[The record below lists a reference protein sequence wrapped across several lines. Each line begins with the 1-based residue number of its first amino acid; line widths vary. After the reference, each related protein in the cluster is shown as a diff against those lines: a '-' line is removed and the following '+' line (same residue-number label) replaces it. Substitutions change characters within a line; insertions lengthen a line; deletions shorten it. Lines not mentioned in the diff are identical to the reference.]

1 MSVEQELEASG
12 DGWWI
17 KENLTEERT
26 HKLCFSRTAGILPG
40 GVPTGKNILGKGTE
54 VILDITFDSGS
65 WGLCRAAHTLPCSL
79 KTTCCPLGVR
89 SAGLRHK
96 ASWLMW
102 KSQPWL
108 SPGSQTLAILW
119 ANWALFLYLCPLTS
133 LYDDS
138 EVFWII
144 SYWQGHLWNDSP
156 ENLLKI
162 GLIPCWGCLWLIYWV
177 EGIERVSGDWQP
189 LLSDS
194 RIKSRV
200 GPLTLGLE

>member
-1 MSVEQELEASG
+1 MQQHMHTVIKRECHKCLLNKNWKHQVMDGELGKTLQKRGHIS
-12 DGWWI
+12 
-17 KENLTEERT
+17 
-26 HKLCFSRTAGILPG
+26 CFSRKAGILPG

-54 VILDITFDSGS
+54 LILDITFDSGS

-89 SAGLRHK
+89 SAGIRHK

-108 SPGSQTLAILW
+108 RPGSEALVILW

-144 SYWQGHLWNDSP
+144 SYWQGHLWNDS
-156 ENLLKI
+156 LKI
-162 GLIPCWGCLWLIYWV
+162 F
-177 EGIERVSGDWQP
+177 
-189 LLSDS
+189 
-194 RIKSRV
+194 
-200 GPLTLGLE
+200 